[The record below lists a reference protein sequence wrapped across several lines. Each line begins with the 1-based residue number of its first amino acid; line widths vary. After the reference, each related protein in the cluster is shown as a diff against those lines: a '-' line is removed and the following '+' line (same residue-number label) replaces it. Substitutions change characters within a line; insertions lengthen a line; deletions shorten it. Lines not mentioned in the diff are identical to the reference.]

1 MSKFNFL
8 VENML
13 VDLKEGR
20 IPKSAQFSNI
30 EIDASS
36 FADKLKAG
44 DMNELIEAWSTKK
57 WLGGLPQDKIR
68 EILNNLAEDL
78 IEYPPR
84 SYTELW
90 AQIETKVRE
99 GVPTRKDLVQK
110 MTRVTANLLTDPSFG
125 LIKTVEAPAETE
137 QEGERKASIE
147 SEAELSDVA
156 EKTLDYIRQSDEPS
170 EYADVVKYITGSFA
184 KEENEAE
191 ATIKELISKNLIEKQ
206 GDNLVPKEEAGA
218 AILDTDEEPVAT
230 GDEEHDKEI
239 ARAAS
244 LEYDPEV
251 EAAYREYLSS
261 DYSSDNYNYGD

>member
-13 VDLKEGR
+13 VDLNEGR

-30 EIDASS
+30 ELDASA
-36 FADKLKAG
+36 FADKLKGG

-57 WLGGLPQDKIR
+57 WLGNLPQDKIR

-78 IEYPPR
+78 TEYPPR

-90 AQIETKVRE
+90 AQIESKVRE

-125 LIKTVEAPAETE
+125 LIKTVEAPAEE
-137 QEGERKASIE
+137 KPQVNKVASNDE
-147 SEAELSDVA
+147 EELSDVA
-156 EKTLDYIRQSDEPS
+156 EKTLEYVRQADEPS

-191 ATIKELISKNLIEKQ
+191 DVIKELISKNLIEKQ
-206 GDNLVPKEEAGA
+206 GDTLVPKEETGA
-218 AILDTDEEPVAT
+218 AILDTDEEPIET
-230 GDEEHDKEI
+230 GDKEHDKEL
-239 ARAAS
+239 ARAAA
-244 LEYDPEV
+244 LEYDPDV

>member
-44 DMNELIEAWSTKK
+44 DMNDLIDAWSAKK
-57 WLGGLPQDKIR
+57 WLGNLPVEKIR
-68 EILNNLAEDL
+68 EILSSLAEDL
-78 IEYPPR
+78 TEFPPR

-110 MTRVTANLLTDPSFG
+110 MTRVTSNLLTDPSFG
-125 LIKTVEAPAETE
+125 LIKVVEAPEETE
-137 QEGERKASIE
+137 APKRVSSVEDEE
-147 SEAELSDVA
+147 ELTEVE
-156 EKTLDYIRQSDEPS
+156 EKTLDYIRQAEEPS
-170 EYADVVKYITGSFA
+170 EYSDVVKYITGSFA
-184 KEENEAE
+184 KEENEAQDV
-191 ATIKELISKNLIEKQ
+191 IKDLISKKLIEKQ
-206 GDNLVPKEEAGA
+206 GDNLVAKQESGTAVLEP
-218 AILDTDEEPVAT
+218 DENLST
-230 GDEEHDKEI
+230 GDEEHDREL
-239 ARAAS
+239 ARAAA

-251 EAAYREYLSS
+251 EAAYKEYLSS
-261 DYSSDNYNYGD
+261 DYSSDNYSYGD

>member
-30 EIDASS
+30 EIDASA
-36 FADKLKAG
+36 FADKLNAG

-68 EILNNLAEDL
+68 EILNNLAADL
-78 IEYPPR
+78 TEYPPR

-90 AQIETKVRE
+90 AQIETQVRE

-125 LIKTVEAPAETE
+125 LIKTVEAPAETKGSSRTE
-137 QEGERKASIE
+137 TLEDEE
-147 SEAELSDVA
+147 ELSEVA
-156 EKTLDYIRQSDEPS
+156 EKALEYVRQAEEPS

-184 KEENEAE
+184 KEESEAE
-191 ATIKELISKNLIEKQ
+191 AIVKELISKNLIEKQ
-206 GDNLVPKEEAGA
+206 GDTLVPKEETGA
-218 AILDTDEEPVAT
+218 AILDTDEEPIST
-230 GDEEHDKEI
+230 GDAKHDKELR
-239 ARAAS
+239 RAAA
-244 LEYDPEV
+244 LEYDPDV
-251 EAAYREYLSS
+251 EAAYKEYLSS
-261 DYSSDNYNYGD
+261 DYSSDNYSYGD

>member
-36 FADKLKAG
+36 FANKLKAG

-68 EILNNLAEDL
+68 EILNNIAEDL
-78 IEYPPR
+78 TEYPPR

-90 AQIETKVRE
+90 AQIENKVRD

-125 LIKTVEAPAETE
+125 LIKTVEAAEAPETE
-137 QEGERKASIE
+137 APKPEIKAE
-147 SEAELSDVA
+147 EELSDVA
-156 EKTLDYIRQSDEPS
+156 EKALEYIRQADEPS
-170 EYADVVKYITGSFA
+170 EYSDVVKYITGAFA
-184 KEENEAE
+184 KEENEADSV
-191 ATIKELISKNLIEKQ
+191 IKELISKNLIEKE
-206 GDNLVPKEEAGA
+206 GNTLIPKQESGA
-218 AILDTDEEPVAT
+218 AILDTDEEPIST
-230 GDEEHDKEI
+230 GDKEHDKEL
-239 ARAAS
+239 ARAAA
-244 LEYDPEV
+244 LEYDPDV